1 MARNNKEIMKK
12 DLYARAKERIDNMI
26 WCNEIEKWVTVE
38 EYTDYY
44 YQN

>member
-1 MARNNKEIMKK
+1 MKNKEI
-12 DLYARAKERIDNMI
+12 IDNMI
-26 WCNEIEKWVTVE
+26 WSNEIEKWVTVE

>member
-1 MARNNKEIMKK
+1 MAKNDKEIMKN
-12 DLYARAKERIDNMI
+12 KEIIDNMI
-26 WCNEIEKWVTVE
+26 WCHEIEKWVTVE